1 MSLPATLKVLGV
13 IPALVLIL
21 VIAFLA
27 ELSVEFLMSIIG
39 AGIMSLPAILKVLGV
54 IPALVL
60 ILVIAF
66 LAELSVEFLMR
77 FTRSAQTTTY
87 AGVMREAFGPLG
99 AVAAQVAVVI
109 TNLGCLIMYL
119 IIIADVFSGN
129 QREGEVHLGVLQQ
142 WFGIHWWSSREFA
155 LLVVLFLILLPL
167 VLYRRVESLK
177 FSSAISTLLAV
188 AFVTICTVLAI
199 VAIVEGRTQS
209 PRLIPCLDQHTSFF
223 DLFTAVPVVV
233 TAYTFHFNVHP
244 IGFELAKPSEMA
256 TAVRIALLLCCVIY
270 FSIGLSG
277 YLLFGDS
284 TQSDI
289 LVNFDQNAGSALG
302 SLLNVLVRLSYAFH
316 VMLTFPL
323 LNFSLRTNV
332 DEFFFPKKSP
342 LATDSKRFVSLT
354 LVLLA
359 LSYIA
364 AILVPDIWDS
374 YGISTRRDKIIALVM
389 VILAAITRLVN
400 VAPNKLKAADI
411 FIDIGG
417 HEHIKPWFHVNR
429 VGSLNP
435 KNQILL
441 LRAFASMNHPPMR
454 QCYQLYLQCIITCSC
469 TVNFLV

>member
-1 MSLPATLKVLGV
+1 MSPVPGAHAPLLPGSKSKDVPPATVSGAVFNVATSIIGAGIMSLPATLKVLGV

-27 ELSVEFLMSIIG
+27 ELSVEFLM
-39 AGIMSLPAILKVLGV
+39 
-54 IPALVL
+54 
-60 ILVIAF
+60 
-66 LAELSVEFLMR
+66 R
-77 FTRSAQTTTY
+77 FTRAGETTTY

-364 AILVPDIWDS
+364 AILVPDIWYIFQFMGSTSAVCLAFVFPGAIVLRDS

-389 VILAAITRLVN
+389 VILAAITSVIAISTN
-400 VAPNKLKAADI
+400 IYKA
-411 FIDIGG
+411 F
-417 HEHIKPWFHVNR
+417 
-429 VGSLNP
+429 
-435 KNQILL
+435 Q
-441 LRAFASMNHPPMR
+441 
-454 QCYQLYLQCIITCSC
+454 
-469 TVNFLV
+469 